1 MSFPKKFIWGAASA
15 AYQIEGAC
23 REDGKGLSVWD
34 MFCRKKGAIWNGQSG
49 AVACDH
55 YHRHKSDV
63 ALMRRM
69 GLQAYRFS
77 ISWPRV
83 MPKGVGKINAKGLA
97 FYDKLVDEL
106 LAANITPW
114 VTLFHWDFPYA
125 LYRRGG
131 WLNPDSADWF
141 ADYSRAVVMKLSDR
155 VQHWITL
162 NEPQCFIAN
171 GHQDGWHAPGDKL
184 KFKQALLVG
193 HHALLAHGKAV
204 QVIRAHSKL
213 PAQIGYAPFA
223 PIAFPATNSAAD
235 IRAARQ
241 GMFTIT
247 AKHCWNNTWWMDPVF
262 KGYYPEDGLKLF
274 GKDAPAF
281 TQRDMAIIS
290 QPVDF
295 FGVNIYTGH
304 KVRAGKGGKPELVP
318 LPDGHALTAFRWAVT
333 PEAMYWGTKF
343 YWERYQRPIVV
354 TENGMSNIDWVA
366 LDGHVHDPQ
375 RIDFMR
381 RHLLALERAAA
392 KGVDVRGYFHW
403 SIMDNFEWADGFK
416 ERFGL
421 IYVDYVS
428 QKRVFKDSANW
439 YKQVIATN
447 GKHLRKEPFS
457 R

>member
-1 MSFPKKFIWGAASA
+1 MKIMTVLGTRPEIIRLSLVIRLLDRYAEHVLVHTGQNSDPRLSEVFFRELEVRAPDVQLSLANDHFGAQVGSLFA
-15 AYQIEGAC
+15 QMEPVF
-23 REDGKGLSVWD
+23 R
-34 MFCRKKGAIWNGQSG
+34 Q
-49 AVACDH
+49 
-55 YHRHKSDV
+55 HRPDRLLILGDTTS
-63 ALMRRM
+63 
-69 GLQAYRFS
+69 
-77 ISWPRV
+77 
-83 MPKGVGKINAKGLA
+83 GLA
-97 FYDKLVDEL
+97 TIV
-106 LAANITPW
+106 A
-114 VTLFHWDFPYA
+114 
-125 LYRRGG
+125 RRLGIPVYHMEAG
-131 WLNPDSADWF
+131 NRCFD
-141 ADYSRAVVMKLSDR
+141 DR
-155 VQHWITL
+155 VPEEVNRRVIDHCSTVLLPYTHRSKENLRAEGI
-162 NEPQCFIAN
+162 PAN
-171 GHQDGWHAPGDKL
+171 L
-184 KFKQALLVG
+184 ALLDTGPGRDVTAELPG
-193 HHALLAHGKAV
+193 MNEFDHAIV
-204 QVIRAHSKL
+204 YV
-213 PAQIGYAPFA
+213 PAG
-223 PIAFPATNSAAD
+223 
-235 IRAARQ
+235 
-241 GMFTIT
+241 
-247 AKHCWNNTWWMDPVF
+247 
-262 KGYYPEDGLKLF
+262 